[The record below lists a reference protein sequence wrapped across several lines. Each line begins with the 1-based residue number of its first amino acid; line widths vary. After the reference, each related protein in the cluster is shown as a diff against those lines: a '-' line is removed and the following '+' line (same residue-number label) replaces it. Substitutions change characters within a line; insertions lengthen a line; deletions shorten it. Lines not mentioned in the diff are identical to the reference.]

1 MTLNS
6 EKSSCKGIISVQYW
20 SATLRGRLV
29 KVEVSDRQGL
39 DEFKDRSSIIA
50 LLGKMRVST
59 LYES

>member
-1 MTLNS
+1 MTINS
-6 EKSSCKGIISVQYW
+6 EKSSSNGIISVQYW

-29 KVEVSDRQGL
+29 KAEVSDRQGL